1 MAENYN
7 SMAFTPEEVEK
18 GQHLKLLKTLFEL
31 NADKEDASYNDI
43 HIWTDG
49 YCTII
54 DWVDY
59 NPDFGMGKF
68 EFVPGD
74 GVIMLERTFP
84 DNHTE
89 LCYDEEEFNERL
101 KDWLKENPGWEKT
114 SYGTWT
120 NRIENEQMRKWLE
133 GERYKA
139 EEEVEKKIDNFN
151 IESDKCPCGTLQPE
165 DYAE

>member
-59 NPDFGMGKF
+59 SREFGGGKF
-68 EFVPGD
+68 EFVPSD
-74 GVIMLERTFP
+74 GVIMYERTFP

-89 LCYDEEEFNERL
+89 YCWDEDDYQERL
-101 KDWLKENPGWEKT
+101 KEFLDKNPGWIKT

-120 NRIENEQMRKWLE
+120 NEIDNEQLKKWLDE
-133 GERYKA
+133 ERLQVMA
-139 EEEVEKKIDNFN
+139 ETKSSEVI
-151 IESDKCPCGTLQPE
+151 GPE